1 MHCVANN
8 SKGLWASNLTF
19 VPEVAICLC
28 IGGGRQKMVQKD
40 MPEEPN
46 SWRKLVNKKRYMSHL
61 QMISKLQKLFL
72 AYTTLIGNE
81 L

>member
-1 MHCVANN
+1 
-8 SKGLWASNLTF
+8 
-19 VPEVAICLC
+19 
-28 IGGGRQKMVQKD
+28 MVQKD